1 MKPRRWPLVVA
12 ATLLVVWNVFLLT
25 MVLYG
30 NK

>member
-12 ATLLVVWNVFLLT
+12 GTLLVLWNLFLLM

-30 NK
+30 Q